1 MLSFSIESAP
11 GEREN
16 SPWRRGGLRF
26 AFSWSD
32 HGRIGR
38 ALEMTLQ
45 PFSANFS
52 KIWECN
58 FAWQAQYMVRFA
70 GDACRSAHCK

>member
-1 MLSFSIESAP
+1 MLSFSIDSAP

-26 AFSWSD
+26 AFSWLD

-38 ALEMTLQ
+38 ALEMTLH
-45 PFSANFS
+45 PFSAKFLS
-52 KIWECN
+52 
-58 FAWQAQYMVRFA
+58 WQAQYMVRLP